1 MESVLLCVAKA
12 ARLFRPLEIA
22 HFSMSLT
29 PEQKKQFRTIG
40 HSLNPIVMVAGKGL
54 TENIQLEVDR
64 ALEDHELIKVKFAVG
79 DRETKKAL
87 IQELCSIVEAVVV
100 QEIGNIALIY
110 RKAQEPNPKLSN
122 LLR

>member
-1 MESVLLCVAKA
+1 
-12 ARLFRPLEIA
+12 
-22 HFSMSLT
+22 MSLT
-29 PEQKKQFRTIG
+29 PEQKKQYRTIG
-40 HSLNPIVMVAGKGL
+40 HNLNPIVTVAGKGL

-79 DRETKKAL
+79 DREIKKQL
-87 IQELCSIVEAVVV
+87 IKELCTIVEATVV

-110 RKAQEPNPKLSN
+110 RPSIDPNPKLSN

>member
-1 MESVLLCVAKA
+1 MALPPKREHYS
-12 ARLFRPLEIA
+12 
-22 HFSMSLT
+22 SMALT
-29 PEQKKQFRTIG
+29 SDQKKQFRTIG

-79 DRETKKAL
+79 DRDIKKQL
-87 IQELCSIVEAVVV
+87 IQELCSVVEATVV

-110 RKAQEPNPKLSN
+110 RASLDPNPKLSN
-122 LLR
+122 ILR